1 MEKIASFTVD
11 HDLLTPGIYLSR
23 TDGDVITYDLRF
35 ITPNVPP
42 FLPSPVM
49 HTIEHLFATFAR
61 NSAYKDRVIYF
72 GPMGCRTGF
81 YFLLRDVDKS
91 EAIQLIIDIVKQITE
106 FFGDIP
112 LVHHFAPDIQHKKSA
127 MQRHRAPERI
137 SVGAHVREDHRAFQ
151 TPQDVCNF

>member
-23 TDGDVITYDLRF
+23 TDGDIITYDLRF

-112 LVHHFAPDIQHKKSA
+112 
-127 MQRHRAPERI
+127 
-137 SVGAHVREDHRAFQ
+137 GATRKECGNFLE
-151 TPQDVCNF
+151 QDLSGAKAACKEYLKVIEHWTVPKLTYRS